1 MTGPRR
7 IVVAISGA
15 TGVVYGI
22 RALELLR
29 EVDDVET
36 HLVMTGPG
44 RQTLAYETDLA
55 PADVEALADVVH
67 GSRDIAA
74 PISSGSYTTAGMII
88 APCSIKMLSAVA
100 NSFGADLV
108 SRAADVTLKER
119 RPLVMMV
126 RETPLH
132 LGHLRLMV
140 QAAGDRSGDV
150 PARAGLLHPAL
161 VHRGPCGPLGGAGP
175 GASGCRRSRDPP
187 LGRIAPGSDAGSG
200 KPKLT

>member
-1 MTGPRR
+1 MSGPRR
-7 IVVAISGA
+7 VVVAISGA

-74 PISSGSYTTAGMII
+74 PISSGSLRHGR
-88 APCSIKMLSAVA
+88 
-100 NSFGADLV
+100 DDHR
-108 SRAADVTLKER
+108 SRA
-119 RPLVMMV
+119 
-126 RETPLH
+126 
-132 LGHLRLMV
+132 
-140 QAAGDRSGDV
+140 
-150 PARAGLLHPAL
+150 
-161 VHRGPCGPLGGAGP
+161 
-175 GASGCRRSRDPP
+175 RSRCSPRWP
-187 LGRIAPGSDAGSG
+187 TPSAPTSCRG
-200 KPKLT
+200 LRT